1 MTEEHT
7 QQADNAETFSASAVA
22 TAEASIN
29 EPAPEDE
36 PDDVTTPALAHE
48 PDDEPADA
56 EDPDN
61 QADNEADDADEPVAD
76 LEADDADQSDDE
88 LVDDLDSGMPTEM
101 LPTLVEALLFVA
113 DQPID
118 TNAIARALE
127 VTPLRARRALDQ
139 LAETLRDN
147 ERGMRLQV
155 GPDGAQLVT
164 APETATVV
172 ERFLGL
178 EASRRLSNAA
188 LETLAIIAYRQP
200 VTRHVVDQIRGVHS
214 GGALATLRARNLIE
228 AVGRAPG
235 PGRPVLFS
243 TTQRFLEHFG
253 LEHAQDLPALPDDLE
268 LPPED
273 AGAQLALDQ
282 AISTELTTNEDPGPA
297 TGQPPVADIDSP
309 ESTDDA
315 VNQDEPDQT
324 VFDVGDDDVE
334 ISSDL
339 DDLSRAAGAAFGA
352 NDGPDGSGD

>member
-7 QQADNAETFSASAVA
+7 QQAADAETFSASAVA
-22 TAEASIN
+22 TAEASID

-36 PDDVTTPALAHE
+36 PDDRAAPALTHE
-48 PDDEPADA
+48 PDDEPTAT
-56 EDPDN
+56 
-61 QADNEADDADEPVAD
+61 DDANVPDEPVAD
-76 LEADDADQSDDE
+76 LDADILDQSDDE
-88 LVDDLDSGMPTEM
+88 LPDELDTGMPAEM

-113 DQPID
+113 GQPID
-118 TNAIARALE
+118 ANAIARALE
-127 VTPLRARRALDQ
+127 VTPLRARRALEQ
-139 LAETLRDN
+139 LAESLRYN
-147 ERGMRLQV
+147 ERGTRLQV

-200 VTRHVVDQIRGVHS
+200 VTRHVVDQIRGVDS

-228 AVGRAPG
+228 AIGRAPG

-253 LEHAQDLPALPDDLE
+253 LEHAQDLPALPADLE

-273 AGAQLALDQ
+273 AGTQLALDQ
-282 AISTELTTNEDPGPA
+282 EISTELTTNEDPKQA
-297 TGQPPVADIDSP
+297 TVEPPVAAIDSP

-315 VNQDEPDQT
+315 FDQDDLDET
-324 VFDVGDDDVE
+324 KFDVDDDDIK

>member
-7 QQADNAETFSASAVA
+7 QQADNAETASAVA

-29 EPAPEDE
+29 EPAP
-36 PDDVTTPALAHE
+36 
-48 PDDEPADA
+48 DDESDDSAASALTHDLDDKPFDADVA
-56 EDPDN
+56 
-61 QADNEADDADEPVAD
+61 ADADEPVAD
-76 LEADDADQSDDE
+76 LNAATDADTPDYSDDE
-88 LVDDLDSGMPTEM
+88 LADDLTSSMPTET

-118 TNAIARALE
+118 ANAIARALQ

-139 LAETLRDN
+139 LADSLRDN

-200 VTRHVVDQIRGVHS
+200 VTRHVVDQIRGVDS

-282 AISTELTTNEDPGPA
+282 AISTELTTDETPEEANIELAAAG
-297 TGQPPVADIDSP
+297 IDSS
-309 ESTDDA
+309 ESTDDGID
-315 VNQDEPDQT
+315 QDDLDET
-324 VFDVGDDDVE
+324 VFDVDDDDVE

>member
-7 QQADNAETFSASAVA
+7 QQADNSETFSASAVA
-22 TAEASIN
+22 TAEASTN
-29 EPAPEDE
+29 EPAPENE
-36 PDDVTTPALAHE
+36 SDDVAAAALTHE
-48 PDDEPADA
+48 PDDEPAVSD
-56 EDPDN
+56 
-61 QADNEADDADEPVAD
+61 EANVPDEPVAD
-76 LEADDADQSDDE
+76 LDADILDQADDE
-88 LVDDLDSGMPTEM
+88 LSDDLDTGMPIEM

-118 TNAIARALE
+118 VNAIARALE

-139 LAETLRDN
+139 LAESLRDN

-200 VTRHVVDQIRGVHS
+200 VTRHVVDQIRGVDS

-282 AISTELTTNEDPGPA
+282 AISTELTTNEDPEQ
-297 TGQPPVADIDSP
+297 TTIEPPIADIDSP
-309 ESTDDA
+309 DSADDA
-315 VNQDEPDQT
+315 VDQDELDET
-324 VFDVGDDDVE
+324 VFDVDDDDVE

-339 DDLSRAAGAAFGA
+339 DDLSRAAGAAFGT
-352 NDGPDGSGD
+352 NDGPDGAGD

>member
-36 PDDVTTPALAHE
+36 SDDVTASALAHE

-56 EDPDN
+56 DDP
-61 QADNEADDADEPVAD
+61 DNEADDAAEPVAD
-76 LEADDADQSDDE
+76 LDADDADQSDDE

-118 TNAIARALE
+118 ANAIARALE
-127 VTPLRARRALDQ
+127 VTPLRARRAVDQ
-139 LAETLRDN
+139 LAESLRDN

-155 GPDGAQLVT
+155 GPDGTQLVT

-282 AISTELTTNEDPGPA
+282 AISTELTTNEDPEPA
-297 TGQPPVADIDSP
+297 TGEPPVADIDSP

-315 VNQDEPDQT
+315 VDQDELDET
-324 VFDVGDDDVE
+324 VFDVDDDDVE

-339 DDLSRAAGAAFGA
+339 DDLSRAAGAAFGT
-352 NDGPDGSGD
+352 NDGPDGAGD

>member
-7 QQADNAETFSASAVA
+7 QQADNAETISASAVA
-22 TAEASIN
+22 TVEASIK
-29 EPAPEDE
+29 EPVPEDE
-36 PDDVTTPALAHE
+36 SDNSAAPTLTHE
-48 PDDEPADA
+48 PDDKPF
-56 EDPDN
+56 DPDASN
-61 QADNEADDADEPVAD
+61 DADEPAAD
-76 LEADDADQSDDE
+76 LDADTPDRSDDE
-88 LVDDLDSGMPTEM
+88 LSDDLESGMLIEM

-118 TNAIARALE
+118 ANAIARALE

-139 LAETLRDN
+139 LAESLRDN

-200 VTRHVVDQIRGVHS
+200 VTRHVVDQIRGVDS

-282 AISTELTTNEDPGPA
+282 AISTELTMDENPEEANTEL
-297 TGQPPVADIDSP
+297 PVAEIDSS
-309 ESTDDA
+309 ESTDDR
-315 VNQDEPDQT
+315 VDQDDLDET
-324 VFDVGDDDVE
+324 VFDVDDDDIE